1 MGWYGTQTHNAC
13 NWQSSAGMVGAGYN
27 HTCGSY
33 PGSLQFGTGQGGPFM
48 GSFFSGTLR
57 MWIWMDNKQ
66 PIA

>member
-1 MGWYGTQTHNAC
+1 MGWYGTQTHNSC
-13 NWQSSAGMVGAGYN
+13 NWQSSSGMVGAGYN
-27 HTCGSY
+27 NTCGTY
-33 PGSLQFGTGQGGPFM
+33 PSSLQFGTGRGDPFM

>member
-1 MGWYGTQTHNAC
+1 
-13 NWQSSAGMVGAGYN
+13 MVGAGYQS
-27 HTCGSY
+27 TCGSY
-33 PGSLQFGTGQGGPFM
+33 PGSLQFGTGSGGPFM